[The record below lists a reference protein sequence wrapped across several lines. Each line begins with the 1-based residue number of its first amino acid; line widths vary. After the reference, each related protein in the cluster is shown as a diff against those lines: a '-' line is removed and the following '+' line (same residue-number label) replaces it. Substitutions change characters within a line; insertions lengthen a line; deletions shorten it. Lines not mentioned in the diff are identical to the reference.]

1 MWFYLAFPCFPNI
14 YNIIYIASVLGIK
27 GVHYIGSA
35 QLPLD
40 IWKNNKEAED
50 SPNSCSCRIAR
61 EYADI
66 DWRIAQKNST
76 R

>member
-1 MWFYLAFPCFPNI
+1 
-14 YNIIYIASVLGIK
+14 VLGIK
-27 GVHYIGSA
+27 GAYYIGSI
-35 QLPLD
+35 QPLLA
-40 IWKNNKEAED
+40 IWKNNKKAEN
-50 SPNSCSCRIAR
+50 SPNSCFCRIAR